1 MGLSRMSSQWR
12 NYGGGLGGHAA
23 PSPFKSC
30 PPPLLLIVRNECDGK
45 TIFVKAS
52 SWFPPDEGLPHPLCS
67 PPPPYNSVTP
77 LCLVFIRVVQFD

>member
-12 NYGGGLGGHAA
+12 NYGGGPGG
-23 PSPFKSC
+23 PCRPLTIQIMP

-67 PPPPYNSVTP
+67 PPPYNSVTP

>member
-12 NYGGGLGGHAA
+12 NYGGGPGG
-23 PSPFKSC
+23 PCRPLTIQIMP
-30 PPPLLLIVRNECDGK
+30 PPPLILIVRNECDGK

-52 SWFPPDEGLPHPLCS
+52 SWFPQDEGLPHPFA
-67 PPPPYNSVTP
+67 PPPYNSVTP